1 MGADERGAS
10 PVALVT
16 GANCGIGF
24 EVCRQLAQGG
34 MRVVLGARDPEKAEL
49 AAKRLS
55 GEGLDVLPYTVDV
68 SEDESVGRLA
78 AWFEEEIG
86 RLDVLV
92 NNAGINFDYTQ
103 RTSSADL
110 GMVHETLETNLFGAW
125 RACEALLQLL
135 RASDHGRIVNVS
147 SEAGSSF
154 TSPGGM
160 ASVGGVLPAYTVS
173 KAALN
178 AFTVKLAADL
188 KDTHILVNAVCP
200 GLVATSPEAEAAG
213 GRPVP
218 EGAAS
223 VMWATTLPDDGPT
236 GGFFRDGEP
245 LSW

>member
-1 MGADERGAS
+1 M
-10 PVALVT
+10 
-16 GANCGIGF
+16 
-24 EVCRQLAQGG
+24 
-34 MRVVLGARDPEKAEL
+34 
-49 AAKRLS
+49 
-55 GEGLDVLPYTVDV
+55 
-68 SEDESVGRLA
+68 
-78 AWFEEEIG
+78 
-86 RLDVLV
+86 LV

-110 GMVHETLETNLFGAW
+110 GMVHETLETNFFGAW
-125 RACEALLQLL
+125 RVCEALLPLL
-135 RASDHGRIVNVS
+135 RASEHGRIVNVS

-188 KDTHILVNAVCP
+188 KDTNILVNAVCP
-200 GLVATSPEAEAAG
+200 GLVTTSPEAEAAG

-223 VMWATTLPDDGPT
+223 MVWAAALPGDGPT